1 MRRIIKIAVVI
12 SSFFV
17 LTSCSNCFKN
27 YIFEDVTFAESFNS
41 YGAFLLSDEKAL
53 SDMISKYNF
62 EALSSDAY
70 DQLMVFGRDF
80 FENNSIIIIFHREIT
95 GSSELTVGKVEYSN
109 NTVNVVLRR
118 SVPSVANDLL
128 KDYII
133 IVEIP
138 QNQQYSF
145 VSYEVY

>member
-1 MRRIIKIAVVI
+1 
-12 SSFFV
+12 
-17 LTSCSNCFKN
+17 
-27 YIFEDVTFAESFNS
+27 VTFAESFNS